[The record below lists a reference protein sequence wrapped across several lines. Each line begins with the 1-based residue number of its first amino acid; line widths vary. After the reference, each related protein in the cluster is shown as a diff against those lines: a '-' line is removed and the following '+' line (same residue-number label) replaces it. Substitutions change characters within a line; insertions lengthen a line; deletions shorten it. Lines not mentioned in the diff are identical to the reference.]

1 MSTTVGIKML
11 KENLSAYVAMAVAG
25 ERVIITDRGR
35 EVAELGPLDPERR
48 ALQALMAAGAVRW
61 SGGKPR
67 LDTAPLPLD
76 ADLAGAVAEDR
87 R

>member
-1 MSTTVGIKML
+1 MTTTVGIKML

-35 EVAELGPLDPERR
+35 EVAELGPLTPERR
-48 ALQALMAAGAVRW
+48 ALQALMASGTVRW
-61 SGGKPR
+61 RGGKPR
-67 LDTAPLPLD
+67 LDPIPLAVD